1 MAGVCGALD
10 DDAGL
15 LHAPFS
21 VDVLAVW
28 EHGPSDV
35 YVNDIMLFTLQSPVA
50 QGCAAAV

>member
-1 MAGVCGALD
+1 MAGVCGVFD